1 MSRCP
6 REKRNDFFRA
16 HPSSFLPAAVASY
29 SRSARREFHCLVQQ
43 RERAIEVGHRACR
56 DRTLMEMSLA
66 RRQRRSQ
73 RMVRDNGAERIG
85 HAVAS
90 GERREV
96 TTNREIPTRHCSRKG
111 APGGDGGRARVQ
123 CRTKGGRPL
132 WTSERVAVGTIRRRE
147 TKATAAFPFPIASI
161 NLCVRMRA
169 EPEEAPWRRLQIPL
183 RGRNSAAAPPPAY
196 LVPLRKLPA
205 CTRVYF
211 CL

>member
-1 MSRCP
+1 
-6 REKRNDFFRA
+6 
-16 HPSSFLPAAVASY
+16 
-29 SRSARREFHCLVQQ
+29 
-43 RERAIEVGHRACR
+43 
-56 DRTLMEMSLA
+56 
-66 RRQRRSQ
+66 
-73 RMVRDNGAERIG
+73 MVRDNGAERIG

-132 WTSERVAVGTIRRRE
+132 WTSERVAAGTIRRRE

-211 CL
+211 CLWGSGKGGKKKDAGPEGSAGGSVRCSVGETPGPMRKRG